1 MKKKKKERVELTYND
16 FGYDS
21 GLPER
26 FKKKCKKSGEN
37 HDQDDLEDEQGKS
50 EIKRIF
56 ALK

>member
-1 MKKKKKERVELTYND
+1 MIKKNRGAYNN

-37 HDQDDLEDEQGKS
+37 YDQNDLEDEQGKS